1 MRRAIV
7 AGALALL
14 VACSSGGGSSKAS
27 TSPSSTTTTGIGL
40 PTTLGVGEIPA
51 QSVDPT
57 ATDNES
63 GGRAFARLYAAG
75 LRQQA
80 SGMID
85 DTQTQC
91 VEDKLIEAFGGARLL
106 ALANTTYAT
115 MPAADFQLL
124 VQVLKGC
131 GLTDATLERVG
142 VSPTGQSS

>member
-1 MRRAIV
+1 VRRALA

-14 VACSSGGGSSKAS
+14 VACSSGGGAKSSP
-27 TSPSSTTTTGIGL
+27 PSSTTTTGIGL

-80 SGMID
+80 SGAVD

-91 VEDKLIEAFGGARLL
+91 IEDELIAAFGGARLL

-115 MPAADFQLL
+115 MPTADFQLL
-124 VQVLKGC
+124 VQVLRGC
-131 GLTDATLERVG
+131 GLTDATLERLG
-142 VSPTGQSS
+142 VNPAGPSS